1 MTSKPF
7 IPFGRPML
15 DDAEVRAVSEVLS
28 GTTLVHGPMTHAF
41 EERFAERVG
50 TRHAISVSSCTA
62 GLNLTLLV
70 RDVGAG
76 SEVVVP
82 AMTHVATA
90 HSAEACG
97 AKPVF
102 VDVEAHT
109 GNLDPDAFAA
119 AISPR
124 TAAVTVVH
132 YLGLPCDMD
141 RIAPVAAAA
150 GAFVLEDCA
159 LAVDAAYGD
168 RKAGA
173 LGLAGCF
180 SFYPVKHMTAA
191 EGGMITTDDDALAAA
206 LLHRRAFGYD
216 RSPDKR
222 QKPGIYDVTGLG
234 LNARMNEVQAAI
246 GAVQLGKLDGFQKAR
261 AENHR
266 VLREGLA
273 EVAEITVFNSVVG
286 KARSSHYCLNA
297 VLPRD
302 GSIDRDVAAASLKAA
317 GIGTSVHYPVPVP
330 LLSYYREKY
339 QFRTGQFPV
348 AEWIANQTISLPV
361 GPHLADGDAE
371 RIIEAV
377 RAAVVE
383 ARVKPT
389 RQTMDAHT

>member
-1 MTSKPF
+1 
-7 IPFGRPML
+7 ML
-15 DDAEVRAVSEVLS
+15 DDEETRAVTEVLS

-41 EERFAERVG
+41 EEQFAARAG

-76 SEVVVP
+76 AEVVVP

-90 HSAEACG
+90 HAAEACG
-97 AKPVF
+97 ARPVF
-102 VDVEAHT
+102 VDVEART
-109 GNLDPDAFAA
+109 GNLDADALGA
-119 AISPR
+119 AITPR

-141 RIAPVAAAA
+141 RITPVAAAA

-159 LAVDAAYGD
+159 LAVDADYGG

-191 EGGMITTDDDALAAA
+191 EGGMITTDDDDLAAA

-222 QKPGIYDVTGLG
+222 QKPGIYDVNALG

-246 GAVQLGKLDGFQKAR
+246 GLVQLGKLDGFQKAR
-261 AENHR
+261 ADNHR
-266 VLREGLA
+266 VLRQRLADVA
-273 EVAEITVFNSVVG
+273 EVTVFDAEVG

-302 GSIDRDVAAASLKAA
+302 GSIDRDAAAASLKAA
-317 GIGTSVHYPVPVP
+317 GIGTSVHYPVAVP
-330 LLSYYREKY
+330 LLTYYREKY
-339 QFRTGQFPV
+339 GARAGEFPI
-348 AEWIANQTISLPV
+348 AEWLASQTISLPV
-361 GPHLADGDAE
+361 GPHLADGDAR
-371 RIIEAV
+371 RIVEAV
-377 RAAVVE
+377 KAAIVE

-389 RQTMDAHT
+389 RQTTETNT